1 MGINFE
7 VFVEI
12 PTISRLEE
20 LNMATNMHN
29 IQMVIQEPLDVVVI
43 SKKERLLLD
52 DDESVW

>member
-1 MGINFE
+1 L
-7 VFVEI
+7 EI
-12 PTISRLEE
+12 PNVSRLEE

-29 IQMVIQEPLDVVVI
+29 ILMVIQEPQDVVVI

>member
-1 MGINFE
+1 MILWFRCIRISETVEEIQLGINFE

-29 IQMVIQEPLDVVVI
+29 IQMVIQE
-43 SKKERLLLD
+43 
-52 DDESVW
+52 

>member
-1 MGINFE
+1 LGINFE